1 MRYHLSSAAPLI
13 PVRVRSPIVQIPTA
27 NTTNRTIVRVAAN
40 GKDAHLFISFYFFY
54 VFIFSFFFLIQHTVG
69 RTDGEATPTARL
81 NSSTFQ
87 LLTCSKC
94 SRPVDSSTRAKPKSS
109 ESDSEHH
116 KANQCPSRRQRTH
129 LGRNYYH
136 RICHHK
142 YLSMSN
148 RHPSAQTA
156 CHRCRRFSD
165 NTNLRTLQGI

>member
-40 GKDAHLFISFYFFY
+40 GKDAHLFISFYFY
-54 VFIFSFFFLIQHTVG
+54 VFIFPSFLIQHTVG

-81 NSSTFQ
+81 NFSTSQ
-87 LLTCSKC
+87 LLTYSKC
-94 SRPVDSSTRAKPKSS
+94 SRPVDPRPSTKPKSPDP
-109 ESDSEHH
+109 DSEHH
-116 KANQCPSRRQRTH
+116 KSNQRPSSRQRTQ
-129 LGRNYYH
+129 LGRKYYR

-142 YLSMSN
+142 YLSMPN

-156 CHRCRRFSD
+156 CHRCRRSLD

>member
-40 GKDAHLFISFYFFY
+40 GKDAHLFISFYSLCFHL
-54 VFIFSFFFLIQHTVG
+54 SFFFLIQHTVG

-81 NSSTFQ
+81 NYSTFQ

-94 SRPVDSSTRAKPKSS
+94 SRPVDTRSSTKPKRPDP
-109 ESDSEHH
+109 DSEHH
-116 KANQCPSRRQRTH
+116 KANHCPSGRQRTQ

-148 RHPSAQTA
+148 HHPSAQTA
-156 CHRCRRFSD
+156 CHRCRRSSD

>member
-40 GKDAHLFISFYFFY
+40 GKDAHLIYILLFLCFHLFFL
-54 VFIFSFFFLIQHTVG
+54 FLIQHTVG

-81 NSSTFQ
+81 NYSTFQ

-94 SRPVDSSTRAKPKSS
+94 SRPGDASTSSKPKSADA
-109 ESDSEHH
+109 DSEHH
-116 KANQCPSRRQRTH
+116 KTNQRPRSRQRTQ

-142 YLSMSN
+142 YLSMPN

-165 NTNLRTLQGI
+165 NTNLRMLREI

>member
-40 GKDAHLFISFYFFY
+40 GKDAHLFISFYSLCFHL
-54 VFIFSFFFLIQHTVG
+54 SFFFLIQHTAG
-69 RTDGEATPTARL
+69 RADGKATPAARL
-81 NSSTFQ
+81 NYSTLQ

-94 SRPVDSSTRAKPKSS
+94 SRPVDSSSSSKPNCSD
-109 ESDSEHH
+109 SDSEHH
-116 KANQCPSRRQRTH
+116 KANQRPRSRQRTH
-129 LGRNYYH
+129 LGRKYYR

-148 RHPSAQTA
+148 HHPSAQTA
-156 CHRCRRFSD
+156 CHRCRRSLD